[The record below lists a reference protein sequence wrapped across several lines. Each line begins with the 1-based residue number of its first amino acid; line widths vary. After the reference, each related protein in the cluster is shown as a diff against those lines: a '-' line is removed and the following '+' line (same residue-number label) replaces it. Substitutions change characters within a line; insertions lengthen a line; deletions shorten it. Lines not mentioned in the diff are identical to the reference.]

1 MASDQPTRPAYAE
14 GRDALLDAAI
24 RVVARDGLG
33 GLSYRT
39 VAREAGTTHGLVSYH
54 FRSRDRLIQETVA
67 KASREA
73 IERSSLVPESG
84 RIEDFAR
91 ELAALAD
98 TEPKAQLVQ
107 FEFALESVRRPE
119 LREAVRTLYAEYLAA
134 TATALRD
141 MGITPTGPLAR
152 LVFAA
157 LDGLMLQHLID
168 GPTDAT
174 QASVAELQTILR
186 GLREREAEGSA
197 QAGPSDLGASNP

>member
-1 MASDQPTRPAYAE
+1 MTVRPAYAE
-14 GRDALLDAAI
+14 GRDALIDAAI
-24 RVVARDGLG
+24 RVVARDGLS

-54 FRSRDRLIQETVA
+54 FQSRDRLIEETVA

-73 IERSSLVPESG
+73 IVRSSLVPESG

-91 ELAALAD
+91 ELAALGDAAPAD
-98 TEPKAQLVQ
+98 QLVQ

-119 LREAVRTLYAEYLAA
+119 LRDAVRARYDEYL
-134 TATALRD
+134 TATRTALED
-141 MGITPTGPLAR
+141 MGIVATEPLAR

-168 GPTDAT
+168 GRSDAT
-174 QASVAELQTILR
+174 EASVAELQAILR
-186 GLREREAEGSA
+186 RLRDEHAPTT
-197 QAGPSDLGASNP
+197 AGEVG